1 MHKSIPWE
9 ALELATV
16 FLFEECDI
24 FVLELDSLLGV
35 VPQSFDGVFA
45 YPE

>member
-1 MHKSIPWE
+1 MRGSIPRE
-9 ALELATV
+9 ASELATV
-16 FLFEECDI
+16 VLLEECDI

-35 VPQSFDGVFA
+35 VSRSFDGVFA